1 MGAWL
6 TYSAWWNCD
15 QHNGVI
21 FERFTTAMRQTDQWL
36 EQWLQLLGAGST
48 DVHAPTD
55 DQLATFDVV
64 TYSLG
69 RSHRAVK
76 VQCDKFAHTVKVEEA
91 LTAAHPDLLDLQACA
106 NSAVLCARNV
116 TVHEFSAVALRRKQQ
131 QEKDRDLEEHA
142 IQVLESHTKVKAFN
156 GTDVVDD
163 EMITNEFLNMCHC
176 PGVPHTGFS
185 SPRAVSP

>member
-76 VQCDKFAHTVKVEEA
+76 VQCDKFAHTVKVEEG

-106 NSAVLCARNV
+106 SSAVLCTCNIALDD
-116 TVHEFSAVALRRKQQ
+116 FSTWRSIGNSSKRSTG
-131 QEKDRDLEEHA
+131 
-142 IQVLESHTKVKAFN
+142 QVLESHTKVEGFN
-156 GTDVVDD
+156 GTDEVDD
-163 EMITNEFLNMCHC
+163 EKQ
-176 PGVPHTGFS
+176 VPAH
-185 SPRAVSP
+185 V